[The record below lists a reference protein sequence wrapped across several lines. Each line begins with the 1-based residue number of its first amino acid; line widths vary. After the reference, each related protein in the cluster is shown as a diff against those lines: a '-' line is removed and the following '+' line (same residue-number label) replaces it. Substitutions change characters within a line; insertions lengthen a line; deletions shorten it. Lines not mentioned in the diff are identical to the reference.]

1 LLGNIAEAWFGIGLT
16 FEKEDRLKEALQFI
30 KRAVVLEQDN
40 TEYLLVLGATEY
52 KMSHIEEAIACYQ
65 DIILLDPM
73 MMDAWLDWSYVLF
86 VENKQEEA
94 ADIIGK
100 AIKLNTENHQS
111 QYRIA
116 TYLYALGK
124 TKQAMMHLETALSI
138 NFDDH
143 FLIFEIMPQLQN
155 VSDIL
160 SLIALYK
167 EKNEKL

>member
-1 LLGNIAEAWFGIGLT
+1 MN
-16 FEKEDRLKEALQFI
+16 
-30 KRAVVLEQDN
+30 
-40 TEYLLVLGATEY
+40 
-52 KMSHIEEAIACYQ
+52 HIEEAIACYQ

-73 MMDAWLDWSYVLF
+73 MMEAWLDWSYVLF
-86 VENKQEEA
+86 VENKQEESA
-94 ADIIGK
+94 EIVSK
-100 AIKLNTENHQS
+100 ALKLSPDNHQLH
-111 QYRIA
+111 YRMA

-124 TKQAMMHLETALSI
+124 TRQAKVHLETALSI

-160 SLIALYK
+160 SLIAMYK